1 MRGAGGDCDG
11 GDAAWE
17 DFSPSLALLSS
28 SLVSPI
34 VLSSPISSPA
44 GCGGVAT
51 AEEAVQIKQPP
62 EISLAAFVA
71 L

>member
-1 MRGAGGDCDG
+1 MIVTVATRRGKN
-11 GDAAWE
+11 
-17 DFSPSLALLSS
+17 FPSRPSS
-28 SLVSPI
+28 SLVSSI

-44 GCGGVAT
+44 GSCGAAT
-51 AEEAVQIKQPP
+51 AEAVQIKQPP